1 MNDLFLTLFGCLGVC
16 GLSFLLSDY
25 IYKLMNPFM
34 YKITYTN
41 KKGELK
47 TLYIRM
53 IKELSMTSYEEIKEN
68 IKKQHPNTFVSIER
82 IYYKKYNN
90 LQLFNKKDYD

>member
-41 KKGELK
+41 KKG
-47 TLYIRM
+47 
-53 IKELSMTSYEEIKEN
+53 N
-68 IKKQHPNTFVSIER
+68 
-82 IYYKKYNN
+82 
-90 LQLFNKKDYD
+90 